1 MTETIALLLIWTV
14 FCGFLALCLVV
25 ERLLTRK
32 KPNPWVSY
40 NSRWPKTKGFLK

>member
-14 FCGFLALCLVV
+14 FCG
-25 ERLLTRK
+25 LLGCWLKERK

-40 NSRWPKTKGFLK
+40 NSRWPKPRGFRGW